1 MDATP
6 TFRASDQ
13 DGTYPRPQ
21 LVRDRWAD
29 LNGPWEFE
37 VGAPGAADLD
47 SDRLTRPLE
56 GVIEVPFPPESPAS
70 GVGRTEPTP
79 VVWYRRRVTGLDVAT
94 AGHCPGNRLL
104 LHFGAV
110 DYQADVWIGGR
121 HHAHHEGG
129 HTPFTVDVTAA
140 AGADFD
146 VVVRAQDDPD
156 DVEKPRGKQDW
167 QAQPHVIWYHRT
179 TGIWQPVWLESV
191 PAVHITRAAWF
202 ADLPGASVNLALELS
217 ETPATAMAATVTIEH
232 AGTRIARVIT
242 EITRERSEIRIGL
255 DVLRNGQNY
264 ERFLWSP
271 ESPMLLDARIELSTS
286 GDQTGDV
293 VASYLGLR
301 TVATQGDSFLLN
313 DRPHHVKAVLS
324 QGYWPASHLAAP
336 SPDALRAEV
345 QLIKDLGF
353 DTARVHQ
360 KVEDPRFLYWADRLG
375 LMIWAEL
382 PGAFEFSSTS
392 VERAVREWLEILR
405 RDVSHPSICVWVPL
419 NESWGVQHIA
429 HDRRQLDFARSLY
442 HLTKSVDPTRLV
454 VSNDGWEHAES
465 DLLTV
470 HDYENEPATLAASY
484 ADQEAVSQTL
494 TDVGPGKRRI
504 RLLPEAEAPVVAAAP
519 VLLSEF
525 GGVSFDTR
533 PDADG
538 WGYAVVGTADAF
550 REQLGSLFRAVHAS
564 TALAGWCYTQLTDTA
579 QETNGLTDENRS
591 PKLPAAVIRAI
602 VTSDGD
608 A

>member
-6 TFRASDQ
+6 TLRASEQ
-13 DGTYPRPQ
+13 DGHYPRPQ
-21 LVRDRWAD
+21 LVRERWAD
-29 LNGPWEFE
+29 LTGTWEFE
-37 VGAPGAADLD
+37 VGTPGAADLD
-47 SDRLTRPLE
+47 SHRLTQPLK

-70 GVGRTEPTP
+70 GVGRTEPTAA
-79 VVWYRRRVTGLDVAT
+79 VWYRRWVTGLDVST
-94 AGHCPGNRLL
+94 TGHRPGNRLL

-110 DYQADVWIGGR
+110 DYQADVWIGGS

-140 AGADFD
+140 AAAGADFD
-146 VVVRAQDDPD
+146 VVVRAQDDPE

-167 QAQPHVIWYHRT
+167 RAQPHVIWYHRT

-202 ADLPGASVNLALELS
+202 ADVPGASVNLALELS

-255 DVLRNGQNY
+255 DVLRNGQDY

-271 ESPMLLDARIELSTS
+271 ENPTLLDARIELSS
-286 GDQTGDV
+286 ADDRPGDV
-293 VASYLGLR
+293 VASYFGLR
-301 TVATQGDSFLLN
+301 SVSTEGGAFLLN
-313 DRPHHVKAVLS
+313 DRPYHVKAVLS

-336 SPDALRAEV
+336 SHDALRAEV
-345 QLIKDLGF
+345 ELIKDLGF

-392 VERAVREWLEILR
+392 VERSVREWLEILR
-405 RDVSHPSICVWVPL
+405 RDASHPSITVWVPL

-429 HDRRQLDFARSLY
+429 HDPRQLSFARSLY
-442 HLTKSVDPTRLV
+442 LLTKSVDPTRLV

-470 HDYENEPATLAASY
+470 HDYENAPATLAASY
-484 ADQEAVSQTL
+484 ADQESVTRTL
-494 TDVGPGKRRI
+494 TGVGPGKRRI
-504 RLLPEAEAPVVAAAP
+504 RLLSETEAPIVAKAP
-519 VLLSEF
+519 VMLSEF
-525 GGVSFDTR
+525 GGVSFDAR

-538 WGYAVVGTADAF
+538 WGYAVVRTEDEF
-550 REQLGSLFRAVHAS
+550 RAQLQELFRALHTS

-579 QETNGLTDENRS
+579 QETNGLTDEARV
-591 PKLPAAVIRAI
+591 PKLPAAVVRAI
-602 VTSDGD
+602 VRG
-608 A
+608 